1 MDNQPAFDRS
11 ILIPIFISGCS
22 VIGILIV
29 LLVGRALNSPAE
41 VPVTPSATRFQ
52 YVYIGTEPAINTPL
66 VEETEFFPPEEEE
79 PFPTDEPIEEPGD
92 LPTPALM
99 TPTRPG
105 PLTPII
111 LPSATGNTPVSPT
124 VTSAAGPVLSP
135 GIFYDDVHPSL
146 VYNGWT
152 ATTSGG
158 VTLHV
163 STVPGSTVSFRF
175 IGTQVRLL
183 YQGGNT
189 LGQVRI
195 TIDNTVTDDLDQSNG
210 TEWASDILS
219 NTTHTVLIT
228 HVGGGSVNLDE
239 IVIPAVA
246 TPTPTPTRT
255 TNPGS

>member
-1 MDNQPAFDRS
+1 
-11 ILIPIFISGCS
+11 
-22 VIGILIV
+22 
-29 LLVGRALNSPAE
+29 

-52 YVYIGTEPAINTPL
+52 YVYIGTEPAITTPL
-66 VEETEFFPPEEEE
+66 VDETEFFPPEEEE
-79 PFPTDEPIEEPGD
+79 PFPTEEPIEEPD
-92 LPTPALM
+92 PDDIPTPILT

-124 VTSAAGPVLSP
+124 ATSAAGPVLSP

-146 VYNGWT
+146 IYSGWT

-163 STVPGSTVSFRF
+163 STVPGSTVTFRF

-210 TEWASDILS
+210 TEWVSDILS

-255 TNPGS
+255 ANP

>member
-1 MDNQPAFDRS
+1 MDNQPVFDRS
-11 ILIPIFISGCS
+11 ILIPIFISGFS
-22 VIGILIV
+22 VIGIIVV
-29 LLVGRALNSPAE
+29 LLIGRSLNSPAE

-52 YVYIGTEPAINTPL
+52 YVFIGTEPAVTTPI
-66 VEETEFFPPEEEE
+66 VDGTEEE
-79 PFPTDEPIEEPGD
+79 PFPTEAPIEEPNPED
-92 LPTPALM
+92 LPTPILT

-124 VTSAAGPVLSP
+124 VTAAAGPVLSP

-146 VYNGWT
+146 VYSGWT

-163 STVPGSTVSFRF
+163 STAPGSTLSFRF
-175 IGTQVRLL
+175 IGTQLRLI
-183 YQGGNT
+183 YQGGST
-189 LGQVRI
+189 LGQLRI
-195 TIDNTVTDDLDQSNG
+195 TIDNTVSETLDQSSEN
-210 TEWASDILS
+210 EWVSDILS

-239 IVIPAVA
+239 IVIPALA

-255 TNPGS
+255 VNP